1 MTYGLQPLQAVGAA
15 KSLLQVEHEEVLEG
29 KIDSLMRR
37 LEKMQVEKR
46 EAQAIDLKATEARS
60 TCEECGEYGHVQKN
74 CPEEAK
80 MLDYMKKGEW
90 IPQPNFHYGQGR
102 PQFNA
107 SSSIQNS
114 VPLRIQLKEFME
126 EQGKINKDTITKF
139 KAMDKILENI
149 DDKDTFKYSTWW
161 RC

>member
-1 MTYGLQPLQAVGAA
+1 MGIIGAPTTTP
-15 KSLLQVEHEEVLEG
+15 SHGCREEVLEE

-37 LEKMQVEKR
+37 LEKMEVEKR
-46 EAQAIDLKATEARS
+46 EAQAIDLKAVEARS

-74 CPEEAK
+74 CPKEAK

-90 IPQPNFHYGQGR
+90 IPPTNFRNGQGR

-126 EQGKINKDTITKF
+126 EQGNQQGHRHQVQGYGQD
-139 KAMDKILENI
+139 LGEH
-149 DDKDTFKYSTWW
+149 
-161 RC
+161 

>member
-1 MTYGLQPLQAVGAA
+1 M
-15 KSLLQVEHEEVLEG
+15 E
-29 KIDSLMRR
+29 
-37 LEKMQVEKR
+37 VEKG
-46 EAQAIDLKATEARS
+46 EAQAIDLKAAEARS

-90 IPQPNFHYGQGR
+90 IPQPNFRYGQGR

-114 VPLRIQLKEFME
+114 VPLRIIEGVHRGARKDQ
-126 EQGKINKDTITKF
+126 QGHRHQVQGYGKD
-139 KAMDKILENI
+139 LGEH
-149 DDKDTFKYSTWW
+149 
-161 RC
+161 

>member
-1 MTYGLQPLQAVGAA
+1 MGAA
-15 KSLLQVEHEEVLEG
+15 KSVLQVECEEVLEG

-37 LEKMQVEKR
+37 LEKMEVEKR
-46 EAQAIDLKATEARS
+46 EAQDIDLKAAEARS

-90 IPQPNFHYGQGR
+90 IPQPNFRYGQGR

-114 VPLRIQLKEFME
+114 MPLRIKLKDFME
-126 EQGKINKDTITKF
+126 EQIGR
-139 KAMDKILENI
+139 ASCRERV
-149 DDKDTFKYSTWW
+149 YGPV
-161 RC
+161 